1 LEEGEKQI
9 KEVNGM
15 RVYKA
20 AIKMGPFTKKLKI
33 VYSQQTEISKCEVSV
48 K

>member
-1 LEEGEKQI
+1 
-9 KEVNGM
+9 M
-15 RVYKA
+15 CVYKV

-33 VYSQQTEISKCEVSV
+33 VCSQQTEIPKFEVSV